1 MDLHH
6 SRKVRYYLSGR
17 NGDEL
22 NNGAMAQLVARF
34 HGMEEVGGSNPP
46 SSTENIDIR
55 FRVSIFYCIGSG
67 DAEAYSTL
75 RVAEGV
81 AFQRRRCGHR
91 GGILRGLA
99 SVASLEMWKA
109 PGGLR
114 AVRPP
119 SVSVNASCAREP
131 L

>member
-1 MDLHH
+1 
-6 SRKVRYYLSGR
+6 
-17 NGDEL
+17 
-22 NNGAMAQLVARF
+22 
-34 HGMEEVGGSNPP
+34 
-46 SSTENIDIR
+46 
-55 FRVSIFYCIGSG
+55 VSIFYCIGSG
-67 DAEAYSTL
+67 DAEAYGTL

-91 GGILRGLA
+91 GGILRGPA